1 VWVALGYAAV
11 IGLFLAV
18 SRYAHG
24 QHVAVFEKASKRNS
38 VTDSC
43 SPCEGLI
50 DSKQCESEEVAV
62 STVQKSLRS
71 YVDQDQEKDVKYQG
85 KPVADLFTE
94 CTVIIADITG
104 FTAWSSMRSPS
115 QVFVLL
121 ETLHQALYV

>member
-11 IGLFLAV
+11 IGIFLAV
-18 SRYAHG
+18 SRYAYD
-24 QHVAVFEKASKRNS
+24 QHVAVFEKTSKRNS
-38 VTDSC
+38 ITS
-43 SPCEGLI
+43 ERLI
-50 DSKQCESEEVAV
+50 ESKQCEYEEMAV

-71 YVDQDQEKDVKYQG
+71 YVDKDQAKDVKYQG